1 MTPSELV
8 SAVRSLGCQLLVRGG
23 ELRIRRPNPAPPE
36 LPGLLELIR
45 QDREGVKAV
54 LDGPICIRCHV
65 PVPPD
70 DLFCHTCFAQ
80 TRIGQARGAR

>member
-8 SAVRSLGCQLLVRGG
+8 AAVRSVGCDLFVREG
-23 ELRIRRPNPAPPE
+23 ELRVRRPEVTPPE

-45 QDREGVKAV
+45 QDREAVKAV

-65 PVPPD
+65 PVPPG
-70 DLFCHTCFAQ
+70 DLFCHPCFAQ